1 VPSGQ
6 IESSV
11 FVVTGARQF
20 SLGAELIDR
29 LANLAPLSTILAI
42 DVEPLTPPA
51 ENVLFRRFNLNPF
64 DEQRGFEAWSEE
76 LHEIFHLPKVAG
88 SSQRPVR
95 GLFLGAAKYQVGKYE
110 CSTADERAAVL
121 GCNVAGKWEVLH
133 AVMRL
138 NADLG
143 FDNGEE
149 LDIFDVGSFHA
160 VRHSSHRALYTPTKA
175 AGLELCTVLVNGS
188 EVRRAVHLMP
198 GPVDTAMLHWNH
210 WVLKE
215 HGDPEFLA
223 LVKDRCPSLYRSIF
237 REGDWAA
244 LAAAQHELGF
254 EGEAIR
260 DVFGR
265 YVHRRAV
272 LAQTEEG
279 ITSPEI
285 FAEYIANRMLGEGT
299 DESGVVEV
307 SSPHGHFRVTNR
319 AF

>member
-1 VPSGQ
+1 MPGGQ

-11 FVVTGARQF
+11 FVVAGARQF
-20 SLGAELIDR
+20 SLGAELVDQ

-42 DVEPLTPPA
+42 DLEPLNPSA
-51 ENVLFRRFNLNPF
+51 ENVLVRRFNLNPF
-64 DEQRGFEAWSEE
+64 DEQRGFQAWSAE
-76 LHEIFHLPKVAG
+76 LHEMLHLPKRSD

-95 GLFLGAAKYQVGKYE
+95 ALFLGAGKYQVGRYE
-110 CSTADERAAVL
+110 CSTAEERAAVL

-143 FDNGEE
+143 FDNAQE

-160 VRHSSHRALYTPTKA
+160 VRHSSYRALYNPTKA
-175 AGLELCTVLVNGS
+175 AGLELCRVLLSGS
-188 EVRRAVHLMP
+188 EVRRAVHLAP
-198 GPVDTAMLHWNH
+198 GPIDTPMLHWNH

-215 HGDPEFLA
+215 HGDPGFLT
-223 LVKDRCPSLYRSIF
+223 LVKDRCPSLYRSVF

-244 LAAAQHELGF
+244 LAAAQRELRF
-254 EGEAIR
+254 EDETVR

-285 FAEYIANRMLGEGT
+285 FAEYIANQMLGARTG
-299 DESGVVEV
+299 ESSIVEV
-307 SSPHGHFRVTNR
+307 SSPHGHFRVSNR